1 MRAGSTVRANW
12 PQTGHWKSVQT
23 SSVTGASATPIARPS
38 ASDTGVREAGVTR
51 PTGSTARGWPDRTM
65 SAPRTT
71 TPIPP
76 TSAVMRR
83 IGDPRLADGPLAR
96 DDVDAWRSAARRA
109 RLVWP
114 TAAFEDLLTWD
125 SVEFFGWRGRIRSLW
140 RSVDSIPS
148 GDSRR
153 EGHEGR
159 HGWATRPVSADR
171 QVETPSQRVRVS
183 RRDWTDRLRLDLG
196 PCGVSPDGA
205 PTGTCRRHRRAS
217 RPVHGG
223 RSRRR
228 DPGAATRRRPRDRVS
243 DSRSP

>member
-1 MRAGSTVRANW
+1 MIRSVPGVTYFVMRAGSTVRANW

-51 PTGSTARGWPDRTM
+51 PTGSTARGWPDKTM

-83 IGDPRLADGPLAR
+83 IGDTRLADGPLAR

-125 SVEFFGWRGRIRSLW
+125 SVEFFGWRGRIRSLR
-140 RSVDSIPS
+140 RSVDSIAS
-148 GDSRR
+148 GDLPR
-153 EGHEGR
+153 EGHPGR
-159 HGWATRPVSADR
+159 GGWASRPVTSRGEGETASHLVIVSGRDR
-171 QVETPSQRVRVS
+171 I
-183 RRDWTDRLRLDLG
+183 DRLHLDAG
-196 PCGVSPDGA
+196 PCGLSPDGA
-205 PTGTCRRHRRAS
+205 PTGTCRGHRRAS

-223 RSRRR
+223 RSR
-228 DPGAATRRRPRDRVS
+228 
-243 DSRSP
+243 